1 MYMFNNRITIES
13 REILERYLNGFEYG
27 TSGTSFSVMYMW
39 RDINKFSWD
48 IIGEY
53 MCMSGISHLELG
65 HGIIEQFLFPRLRRQ
80 AGMIRQN

>member
-39 RDINKFSWD
+39 RDINKFSW
-48 IIGEY
+48 I
-53 MCMSGISHLELG
+53 
-65 HGIIEQFLFPRLRRQ
+65 
-80 AGMIRQN
+80 